1 MKIKSIHILFAAYI
15 VTIIF
20 FGFIY
25 SNITN
30 IFNEGNTSFIQ
41 SLFFSVTIITT
52 LGLINI
58 IPTSVFGMSVIAI
71 EAIIGVCFIALF
83 AGNFWKAYLYQ
94 LQKTH
99 TLSIKKQFITGNK
112 RKLKMLSDYLQLV
125 FNEYRI
131 AYKQLM
137 TPLSKISRNS
147 KLNVDFKYSEL
158 KYLMENS
165 ANRAVVEI
173 FYQRLDLC
181 NDNLRELLSNPEV
194 FKNKTLHHAIIS
206 FLHLSLVNDPR
217 NAVLSTNVS
226 RKRDDEIETR
236 PIRVFYKT
244 LKIQYRFLKIIRR
257 ELDNMCIS

>member
-1 MKIKSIHILFAAYI
+1 MKIKTHHIIFIAYI

-25 SNITN
+25 SNIPN
-30 IFNEGNTSFIQ
+30 IFNDGYTSFSQ
-41 SLFFSVTIITT
+41 SIFFSATIITT
-52 LGLINI
+52 LGLKSTAS
-58 IPTSVFGMSVIAI
+58 TSGFGMSVIAT

-83 AGNFWKAYLYQ
+83 AGNLWKTYIYK
-94 LQKTH
+94 LQKAH
-99 TLSIKKQFITGNK
+99 TLSIKKQYVTANK
-112 RKLKMLSDYLQLV
+112 RKLNMFTDYLLLI
-125 FNEYRI
+125 FSEYRI

-181 NDNLRELLSNPEV
+181 NDNLKELLSNPEV
-194 FKNKTLHHAIIS
+194 YKNKPLNHAIIS

-217 NAVLSTNVS
+217 NAILSTNVS
-226 RKRDDEIETR
+226 KKRDDKIETR

-257 ELDNMCIS
+257 ELESMSIS

>member
-1 MKIKSIHILFAAYI
+1 
-15 VTIIF
+15 
-20 FGFIY
+20 
-25 SNITN
+25 
-30 IFNEGNTSFIQ
+30 
-41 SLFFSVTIITT
+41 
-52 LGLINI
+52 
-58 IPTSVFGMSVIAI
+58 
-71 EAIIGVCFIALF
+71 
-83 AGNFWKAYLYQ
+83 
-94 LQKTH
+94 
-99 TLSIKKQFITGNK
+99 
-112 RKLKMLSDYLQLV
+112 MLSDYLQLI
-125 FNEYRI
+125 FSEYRI

-165 ANRAVVEI
+165 ANKAVVEI

-181 NDNLRELLSNPEV
+181 NDNLKKLLSNPVV

-217 NAVLSTNVS
+217 NAILSTHVAK
-226 RKRDDEIETR
+226 KRDDEIETR

-257 ELDNMCIS
+257 ELENMSIS